1 MFCPSLNKESPV
13 TPPGDEVVVSN
24 LINEPTVAAQELR
37 QANQVPA
44 DTSSRKNST
53 AGRPKGKMD
62 FKFKCQTCF
71 KVCNI

>member
-1 MFCPSLNKESPV
+1 MFCPSLNIESPV

-24 LINEPTVAAQELR
+24 LINEPTVAQELR
-37 QANQVPA
+37 QANQEPA

>member
-1 MFCPSLNKESPV
+1 MFCPSFTIESPV

-24 LINEPTVAAQELR
+24 LINEPTVAQELR
-37 QANQVPA
+37 QANQEPA

>member
-1 MFCPSLNKESPV
+1 MFCPSLNIESPV

-24 LINEPTVAAQELR
+24 LINEPTVAQELR